1 MRVPDIDLDLVRCFV
16 TVVESD
22 GFTQAS
28 KRLHLTQS
36 ATTMKIKRLEELLGQ
51 RLFVKTV
58 PPLELTLEGEIVLGY
73 AFRLL
78 ELNRDMVMRV
88 SRPNAMTTIRLGV
101 ISHFGYHH
109 LPLWLSTF
117 KKACPQIRVVMDMG
131 MTDELLKSLDED
143 HFDLV
148 IAAAGYTG
156 MAQYKSAPRLNE
168 QHLQKEKLFWV
179 QADDSKIDTKKDPV
193 PLVMFGRECRF
204 RPLCLD
210 ALQRAGRT
218 WEIVYDGGSIHAI
231 QSAVEADLGLS
242 VLTGISLKPGI
253 EIVGKKAGL
262 PPLPPCNLA
271 LYYRENLTVPAV
283 RKLAD
288 FIVEQVTQLENESRE
303 LRSAPRAMD
312 RKLRPWPRVIK
323 ETNHERV
330 S

>member
-1 MRVPDIDLDLVRCFV
+1 
-16 TVVESD
+16 
-22 GFTQAS
+22 
-28 KRLHLTQS
+28 
-36 ATTMKIKRLEELLGQ
+36 
-51 RLFVKTV
+51 
-58 PPLELTLEGEIVLGY
+58 LELTLEGEIVLGY

-88 SRPNAMTTIRLGV
+88 SKPDAITTIRLGV

-109 LPLWLSTF
+109 LPLWLSAF

-143 HFDLV
+143 RFDLV
-148 IAAAGYTG
+148 IAGAGSTG

-179 QADDSKIDTKKDPV
+179 QADDSKIDTKKDPL

-210 ALQRAGRT
+210 ALQKAGRT

-253 EIVGKKAGL
+253 EIVEKKAGL

-271 LYYRENLTVPAV
+271 LYYRKNLTVPAV

-288 FIVEQVTQLENESRE
+288 FIVEQVTHLESESRQ
-303 LRSAPRAMD
+303 APEHTP
-312 RKLRPWPRVIK
+312 RKVG
-323 ETNHERV
+323 
-330 S
+330 

>member
-1 MRVPDIDLDLVRCFV
+1 MHVPDIDLDLVRCFV
-16 TVVESD
+16 TVVESG

-36 ATTMKIKRLEELLGQ
+36 ATTMKIKRLQELLGQ

-88 SRPNAMTTIRLGV
+88 SKPDAMTTVRLGV

-109 LPLWLSTF
+109 LPVWLSAF

-143 HFDLV
+143 RFDLV
-148 IAAAGYTG
+148 IAGAGYTG

-168 QHLQKEKLFWV
+168 QHLQKEKLIWV

-210 ALQRAGRT
+210 ALQKAGRT

-231 QSAVEADLGLS
+231 
-242 VLTGISLKPGI
+242 
-253 EIVGKKAGL
+253 
-262 PPLPPCNLA
+262 
-271 LYYRENLTVPAV
+271 
-283 RKLAD
+283 
-288 FIVEQVTQLENESRE
+288 
-303 LRSAPRAMD
+303 
-312 RKLRPWPRVIK
+312 
-323 ETNHERV
+323 
-330 S
+330 